1 MNADCRKSPLSARR
15 ALDSNRSAN
24 RGFTLI
30 EIMIVVVIIGV
41 LAAIAVT
48 SYEWATIKSRRAAAA
63 GCLQEMA
70 QTMERRRTTTM
81 SYAGAQ
87 PACSAGP
94 VALYVMTSAITAT
107 TFTFTATPQ
116 ARQATKDTQCG
127 VLTINQVGTR
137 TEAGSAGNAGECW

>member
-1 MNADCRKSPLSARR
+1 MNADCQKRSPGSRYGQ
-15 ALDSNRSAN
+15 RSIRGAN
-24 RGFTLI
+24 GGFTLV

-41 LAAIAVT
+41 LAAIAMT

-94 VALYVMTSAITAT
+94 VALYAMTSAITAT

-116 ARQATKDTQCG
+116 GRQLTKDTQCG